1 MFLFSRFGTRERGRW
16 RGAAGPTKTKPLP
29 EPDSLVRSTF
39 CDGGRRSRNSSLP
52 RASVSYAIC
61 LADTPA
67 LIYFILF
74 VLSRISIK

>member
-1 MFLFSRFGTRERGRW
+1 MFLYSRLGTRERGRR
-16 RGAAGPTKTKPLP
+16 RGPARPTKTKPLP

-39 CDGGRRSRNSSLP
+39 CDGVRRKWNSSIP
-52 RASVSYAIC
+52 HASISYAIC